1 MPLILTDVELV
12 AEDPVRDGLSD
23 CGVFVGDLDDI
34 GSNIGGVDGDFVA
47 SAGFEAKAGQTMFV
61 HADGRPLLLV
71 GLGKADDFDV
81 AALRSAAGSSR
92 RAAAGFESLTTTL
105 VSSGST
111 ASLDDD
117 RATAAV
123 IEGLLL
129 SSYRFEDHRGDPP
142 DADKLVSVTVVS
154 SADAAVVDNARTVA
168 EGVAL
173 ARDLVNQPGGSL
185 RATDMAAA
193 AEAACESA
201 GIAFEAWDLERCR
214 AERLGG
220 LVAVNAGSTHEPRFI
235 KMTYEPAERDTDRTV
250 VLVGKG
256 ITFDTGGLS
265 LKTGEGMMT
274 MKNDMG
280 GAAAVIGTMR
290 AIQAV
295 APSVRVIGMC
305 CCTDN
310 QPGPDAIMP
319 GDVFSA
325 RNGTTVEVM
334 NTDAEGRLVLADG
347 LSLAAELDP
356 VAIVDIATLTG
367 ACLVALGDEVAGLM
381 GNDDDVVDKVR
392 TAAAAAGEEVWHLPL
407 PPQYRKQL
415 DSPVADLKN
424 IGAGRLGGALTA
436 GLFLKEFV
444 GDHPWVHLDIAGPV
458 TTDEAKGEFSKGAT
472 GFAVRTLL
480 QFLADAPSR

>member
-1 MPLILTDVELV
+1 MPLILTDVDLV
-12 AEDPVRDGLSD
+12 AEDTGGGAVGDR
-23 CGVFVGDLDDI
+23 GVFEGELDDI
-34 GSNIGGVDGDFVA
+34 ASNIVGVDVDFVV
-47 SAGFEAKAGQTMFV
+47 SAGFEAKVGQTIFV
-61 HADGRPLLLV
+61 HADGHPLLLV
-71 GLGKADDFDV
+71 GLGEADNFDA
-81 AALRSAAGSSR
+81 AALRAAAGFSR

-105 VSSGST
+105 VSSGSQ
-111 ASLDDD
+111 ASLDEDV
-117 RATAAV
+117 ATAAV
-123 IEGLLL
+123 IEGILL

-142 DADKLVSVTVVS
+142 DADNLVSVTVVS
-154 SADAAVVDNARTVA
+154 SADAGVVENAITVA
-168 EGVAL
+168 KGVAL

-185 RATDMAAA
+185 RAVDMASA
-193 AEAACESA
+193 AEDACELA
-201 GIAFEAWDLERCR
+201 RIAFETWDLERCR
-214 AERLGG
+214 TERLGG
-220 LVAVNAGSTHEPRFI
+220 LVAVNAGSTHEPRLI
-235 KMTYEPAERDTDRTV
+235 KMTYEPAEGDTDRTV

-295 APSVRVIGMC
+295 APAVRVVGIC

-319 GDVFSA
+319 GDVFTA

-347 LSLAAELDP
+347 LSLAVELDP

-381 GNDDDVVDKVR
+381 GNDDDVVDRVR
-392 TAAAAAGEEVWHLPL
+392 AAAAAAGEEVWHLPL

-444 GDHPWVHLDIAGPV
+444 GDNPWVHLDIAGPV

-480 QFLADAPSR
+480 QFLADTPGA

>member
-1 MPLILTDVELV
+1 MPLILTDVQLAPENSGAGAV
-12 AEDPVRDGLSD
+12 TDR
-23 CGVFVGDLDDI
+23 GVFVGELDDI
-34 GSNIGGVDGDFVA
+34 GSSVEGVGGDFVV
-47 SAGFEAKAGQTMFV
+47 SAGFEAKSGQTLLV
-61 HADGRPLLLV
+61 HEAGRPLLLV
-71 GLGKADDFDV
+71 GLGKADDFDA
-81 AALRSAAGSSR
+81 AALRSAAGTSR

-105 VSSGST
+105 ASASG
-111 ASLDDD
+111 ASLDEDT
-117 RATAAV
+117 ATTAV

-142 DADKLVSVTVVS
+142 DADKLLSVTVVS
-154 SADAAVVDNARTVA
+154 GADGAVVDTATTVA

-185 RATDMAAA
+185 RAVDMASA
-193 AEAACESA
+193 AEDACASA
-201 GIAFEAWDLERCR
+201 GIGFEAWDLARCR
-214 AERLGG
+214 DERLGG
-220 LVAVNAGSTHEPRFI
+220 LVAVNAGSTHEPRLI
-235 KMTYEPAERDTDRTV
+235 KMTYEPGGQDTDRTI

-265 LKTGEGMMT
+265 LKSGEGMMT

-295 APSVRVIGMC
+295 APSVRVIGLC

-319 GDVFSA
+319 GDVFTA
-325 RNGTTVEVM
+325 RNGTTVEVL

-347 LSLAAELDP
+347 LSLAVELDP

-367 ACLVALGDEVAGLM
+367 ACLVALGEEVAGLM
-381 GNDDDVVDKVR
+381 GNNDDLIDKVS
-392 TAAAAAGEEVWHLPL
+392 AAAAAVGEEVWHLPL

-458 TTDEAKGEFSKGAT
+458 TTDEAKGDLSKGAT

-480 QFLADAPSR
+480 QFLADTK